1 MWRDVGSRARVF
13 GQSCE
18 MCSVSPAQGKAN
30 RGKTTMPSDF
40 PRRSEALAKG
50 PNLSDT
56 CPVKRILVIDDDR
69 EMVDLLAQSLAQ
81 EGFHLNTAQS
91 GEEGIELGRNQGL
104 DIILLDVNLPD
115 INGFEVLRRLRRES
129 DIPVIMLTA
138 RGEEVDRIVGLEIGA
153 DDYLPKPFSV
163 RELVARINAILRRV
177 AKGSPTPA
185 GEESGRELQHGSV
198 RMDLLTRTVRRDG
211 QVISMTTSEFELLRA
226 LMESAGA
233 PVHREDLSKRVF
245 DREYSVFDR
254 SIDNLVSALRR
265 KLGATADGLE
275 RIKSIRN
282 VGYVYVE
289 SWPFALVRFD
299 AEIHLPLVSG
309 LGAAGERD
317 LYDWR
322 PGPVAR
328 SGSPCGAFTHPISF
342 TTAPRPSSVRSMMAG
357 FPPSTLSRDTSI
369 PKERRDIS
377 CSTPS

>member
-1 MWRDVGSRARVF
+1 M
-13 GQSCE
+13 
-18 MCSVSPAQGKAN
+18 
-30 RGKTTMPSDF
+30 
-40 PRRSEALAKG
+40 
-50 PNLSDT
+50 
-56 CPVKRILVIDDDR
+56 KRILVIDDDR

-282 VGYVYVE
+282 VGYVYV
-289 SWPFALVRFD
+289 D
-299 AEIHLPLVSG
+299 
-309 LGAAGERD
+309 LG
-317 LYDWR
+317 
-322 PGPVAR
+322 R
-328 SGSPCGAFTHPISF
+328 S
-342 TTAPRPSSVRSMMAG
+342 RS
-357 FPPSTLSRDTSI
+357 
-369 PKERRDIS
+369 
-377 CSTPS
+377 